1 VTVPA
6 AGAPLYALRDVM
18 VRRVSGPAV
27 FELHV
32 PELTIARGGIV
43 FLIGPS
49 GSGKSTLLDLLAGT
63 LAPSRATAFTLDD
76 GGPAPADLAALWR
89 GRRLDALTELRA
101 RRIGYVLQT
110 GGLLPYLSVAE
121 NIALTA
127 RISGQVDRGHLAGL
141 VERLDL
147 GRLTGLLPG
156 RLSVGERQR
165 VAIARALAHR
175 PAVVLADEPTAS
187 LDPPT
192 ADRVF
197 ALLVETADHLGIT
210 AVISSHDWSRAE
222 ASGRPVF
229 RPVLERD
236 GGVVRASFRS

>member
-1 VTVPA
+1 MTVPA
-6 AGAPLYALRDVM
+6 AGATLYALRDVM

-63 LAPSRATAFTLDD
+63 LAPSRAAAFALDD
-76 GGPAPADLAALWR
+76 GGPAPVDLAALWR
-89 GRRLDALTELRA
+89 GRRLDALAELRA

-127 RISGQVDRGHLAGL
+127 RIAGQVDRGHLAGL

-197 ALLVETADHLGIT
+197 ALLVETVERLGVT

-236 GGVVRASFRS
+236 GGVVRAVFRS

>member
-1 VTVPA
+1 VT
-6 AGAPLYALRDVM
+6 GIAPVYALRDVM
-18 VRRVSGPAV
+18 VQRVSGRAV

-32 PELTIARGGIV
+32 GGLTIPRGDIV

-49 GSGKSTLLDLLAGT
+49 GCGKSTLLDLLAGT
-63 LAPSRATAFTLDD
+63 LAPSRAGSFTLCGDRP
-76 GGPAPADLAALWR
+76 PAADLAALWR
-89 GRRLDALTELRA
+89 GRRLDALAELRA
-101 RRIGYVLQT
+101 RHIGYVLQT

-127 RISGQVDRGHLAGL
+127 RVAGRVDARHLAEL
-141 VERLDL
+141 ADRLDL
-147 GRLTGLLPG
+147 GRLLKLSPG

-197 ALLVETADHLGIT
+197 ALLLETAAQLGVT
-210 AVISSHDWSRAE
+210 AIISSHDWSRAQ
-222 ASGRPVF
+222 ASGRAII
-229 RPVLERD
+229 RHSLERD
-236 GGVVRASFRS
+236 GDTVRASFWT

>member
-1 VTVPA
+1 MTI
-6 AGAPLYALRDVM
+6 YALRDVM
-18 VRRVSGPAV
+18 VRRASGQAV

-32 PELTIARGGIV
+32 PQLTIARGGIV

-63 LAPSRATAFTLDD
+63 LAPSRATAFTLQ
-76 GGPAPADLAALWR
+76 GGQEPPTDLAALWR
-89 GRRLDALTELRA
+89 GRRFDALADLRA
-101 RRIGYVLQT
+101 RHIGYILQT

-121 NIALTA
+121 NIGLTA
-127 RISGQVDRGHLAGL
+127 RIAGRADARHQAAL
-141 VERLDL
+141 IDQLGL
-147 GRLTGLLPG
+147 GRLARLPPS

-197 ALLVETADHLGIT
+197 DLLIDTAERLGVT

-222 ASGRPVF
+222 ASGRPII
-229 RPVLERD
+229 RHALDRD
-236 GGVVRASFRS
+236 GDIVRASFWT

>member
-1 VTVPA
+1 VTA
-6 AGAPLYALRDVM
+6 AGAPVYALRDVM

-32 PELTIARGGIV
+32 PELTVARGGVV

-63 LAPSRATAFTLDD
+63 LAPSRAAAFTLDD
-76 GGPAPADLAALWR
+76 GATPPVDLAALWR
-89 GRRLDALTELRA
+89 GRRLDALAELRA
-101 RRIGYVLQT
+101 RHIGYVLQT

-127 RISGQVDRGHLAGL
+127 RIAGQVDRGHVAGL
-141 VERLDL
+141 VERLGL
-147 GRLTGLLPG
+147 GRLAGLLPG

-197 ALLVETADHLGIT
+197 ALLVETAERLGVT
-210 AVISSHDWSRAE
+210 AIIASHDWSRAE
-222 ASGRPVF
+222 ASGRPVI
-229 RPVLERD
+229 RHALARE
-236 GGVVRASFRS
+236 GGVVRATFRS